1 MADADSPGAVLRRL
15 VAEAVGVDSVALLA
29 DDVDLVERGDDPG
42 TAARLSGIV
51 DTGDTVVGV
60 VPRADP
66 ALARRLTGDS
76 DGDDD
81 GSIVGVDDDNVDGRT
96 LRLVFTGRAADR
108 LTGPSGTV
116 IRSVLAERG
125 IEAYRHDGDSP
136 IGLLL
141 VDDRAVVGLFDESG
155 LAALLWSDAP
165 QSGSGRRRLAGAT
178 SRRPNRRETR
188 RIVFA
193 RAPRRGSMKALLL
206 LVAGIGG
213 LIETLVPRA
222 VVRAWTKA
230 LYRNAGEAEPREWV
244 YAATRAEG
252 AVVVLAALVGLYG
265 VATAEEDEPERV
277 KSDRVETDRVETD
290 RVNTND

>member
-125 IEAYRHDGDSP
+125 SRRTATTAIPRSDCSSSTTEPWSASLTRAGSP
-136 IGLLL
+136 RYCG
-141 VDDRAVVGLFDESG
+141 RTP
-155 LAALLWSDAP
+155 P

-188 RIVFA
+188 RIVLH
-193 RAPRRGSMKALLL
+193 APR
-206 LVAGIGG
+206 
-213 LIETLVPRA
+213 
-222 VVRAWTKA
+222 
-230 LYRNAGEAEPREWV
+230 
-244 YAATRAEG
+244 
-252 AVVVLAALVGLYG
+252 
-265 VATAEEDEPERV
+265 EEEV
-277 KSDRVETDRVETD
+277 
-290 RVNTND
+290 